1 MNVLAFGGFEPR
13 KALPRKSAAP
23 KVSLASR
30 SHIESM
36 DAGLSSVPGAQEVIK
51 QILARRSVTKLILG
65 HNDLG
70 DSGCEEL
77 FGFLNS
83 DSGRKY
89 KITHI
94 SLNSNRIGNRGL
106 LAISRYLRDNTL
118 LKELFLQNN
127 AFTGSPEV
135 AVVFALAV
143 NASHLETLSLTTNPK
158 LTDTFAAHFLPLLDA
173 PRLGEIHLSVVG
185 LTRASAPL
193 IIEYITSPR
202 CQLHTLKANGNT
214 LRIRAVRS
222 IVRAT
227 RRANYTLLR
236 LEMAANGLT
245 ELNDDS
251 DVSPSDNE
259 DEAKGSITS
268 WKDIDKELKKIL
280 TRNTVLKHQVEKEA
294 LMLLR
299 HARPLLLRS
308 KAHED
313 SDKASATSPRPE
325 WRAYMNPST
334 SALFS
339 TIGQPLSLSPPAEA
353 SPFPFVHLPTE
364 LQLYTLSFLAP
375 ILSNAQRIRIF
386 TFASDPSTLPPLLP
400 SLASGGGCIPDPAN
414 LQFSIEDTVPSQSP
428 LGIGPGGGILLR
440 KRAGGS
446 ASGCAGGKCMGGV
459 LCRREAER
467 AQWLASVRC
476 TAFELEEEDVHHGVH
491 GAEEGRQTHD

>member
-1 MNVLAFGGFEPR
+1 MNVFAFGGFDPR
-13 KALPRKSAAP
+13 KVPVRKSAAP

-36 DAGLSSVPGAQEVIK
+36 DAGLSSVSGAQEVIK

-83 DSGRKY
+83 DTGRNY

-127 AFTGSPEV
+127 AFTGNSDV
-135 AVVFALAV
+135 AVVFVLAV

-173 PRLGEIHLSVVG
+173 PHLGEIHLSVVG
-185 LTRASAPL
+185 LTRVCASH

-202 CQLHTLKANGNT
+202 CQLHTLKANGNN

-222 IVRAT
+222 IVRAV
-227 RRANYTLLR
+227 RRANYTLIR
-236 LEMAANGLT
+236 LEMHANGLT
-245 ELNDDS
+245 GLSDDS
-251 DVSPSDNE
+251 DSSSSENE
-259 DEAKGSITS
+259 DQAKGSITS
-268 WKDIDKELKKIL
+268 WKDIEKELKQIL

-294 LMLLR
+294 LVLLR
-299 HARPLLLRS
+299 HSRPLLLRS
-308 KAHED
+308 KGHD
-313 SDKASATSPRPE
+313 SHGTVPFTTDSRWHMDSSAGS
-325 WRAYMNPST
+325 
-334 SALFS
+334 LFS
-339 TIGQPLSLSPPAEA
+339 AIGQPLALSPPSTPAAKVEA
-353 SPFPFVHLPTE
+353 FPFLQLPTE

-386 TFASDPSTLPPLLP
+386 TYASDPSTLPPLLP
-400 SLASGGGCIPDPAN
+400 CLTSGGGCIPDPAN
-414 LQFSIEDTVPSQSP
+414 LQFSIEDTMPSQSP
-428 LGIGPGGGILLR
+428 LGMGPGGGVQLR
-440 KRAGGS
+440 KRVGGP

-476 TAFELEEEDVHHGVH
+476 TAFELEEEEHPHDS
-491 GAEEGRQTHD
+491 EE

>member
-13 KALPRKSAAP
+13 KVLPRKSAAP

-36 DAGLSSVPGAQEVIK
+36 DAGLSSVSGAQEVIK

-118 LKELFLQNN
+118 LKELFLQGNT
-127 AFTGSPEV
+127 FTGNPEV

-158 LTDTFAAHFLPLLDA
+158 LTDSFAAHFLPLLDS
-173 PRLGEIHLSVVG
+173 PHLGEIHLSVVG
-185 LTRASAPL
+185 LTRASAPH

-202 CQLHTLKANGNT
+202 CQLHTLKANGNN

-222 IVRAT
+222 IVRAA

-236 LEMAANGLT
+236 LEMHANGLT
-245 ELNDDS
+245 ELSDDS

-259 DEAKGSITS
+259 DGAKGTVTS
-268 WKDIDKELKKIL
+268 WKDIEKELKQIL
-280 TRNTVLKHQVEKEA
+280 TRNAVLKHQVEKEA
-294 LMLLR
+294 IVLLR

-308 KAHED
+308 KGHD
-313 SDKASATSPRPE
+313 SQAAVPL
-325 WRAYMNPST
+325 PS
-334 SALFS
+334 SRSDSRSVFS
-339 TIGQPLSLSPPAEA
+339 SIGQPLVLSPPATPAAKLET
-353 SPFPFVHLPTE
+353 FPFTQLPTE

-400 SLASGGGCIPDPAN
+400 SLTSGGGCIPDPAN
-414 LQFSIEDTVPSQSP
+414 LQFSIEDAVPSQSP
-428 LGIGPGGGILLR
+428 LGIGPGGGIQLR

-467 AQWLASVRC
+467 AAWLASVRC
-476 TAFELEEEDVHHGVH
+476 TAFELEEEDHHDVH
-491 GAEEGRQTHD
+491 GAEERQTRD